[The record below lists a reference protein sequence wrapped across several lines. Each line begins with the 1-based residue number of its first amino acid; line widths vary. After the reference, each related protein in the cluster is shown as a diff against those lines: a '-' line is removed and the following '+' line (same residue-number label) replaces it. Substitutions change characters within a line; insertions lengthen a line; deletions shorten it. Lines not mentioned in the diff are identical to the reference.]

1 MPVRDNLGLLNQPK
15 GQGFSK
21 DRMDLFKRIIET
33 IQEIYEE
40 GFGEEGVSS
49 EDAMFDFIPA
59 KADRAI
65 TFEKAI
71 EHYAIPN
78 GICIVEDLEAD
89 DCYIWIRTP
98 EEYGKYVQSIS
109 AVVTTLEESK
119 RMATAAWMNGRNLEK

>member
-21 DRMDLFKRIIET
+21 KRMELFRRIIET
-33 IQEIYEE
+33 IQVIYEE
-40 GFGEEGVSS
+40 GFGESGVDP
-49 EDAMFDFIPA
+49 EDAMFVFIPEG
-59 KADRAI
+59 ADRAK

-78 GICIVEDLEAD
+78 GICIVEDLETD
-89 DCYIWIRTP
+89 GYIWIRTP
-98 EEYGKYVQSIS
+98 EEYGEYIKS
-109 AVVTTLEESK
+109 ASGVINILEESK